1 MTTVS
6 TFVML
11 MASFNPVLTSRTAAS
26 LAVLLRGAVL
36 GLRARTVTACLV
48 AAWPWVKKDW
58 RAYENVLRR
67 AKIHMLA
74 LARILFALVLRL
86 VPAQAPIYLAIDE
99 SLVRRWG
106 PHVPAVGMHRDP
118 VQSSHG
124 RNAVNPGHK
133 WVVLSVVVRLPYVNR
148 ALALPV
154 LSLLYTPPQQ
164 PKRYRTEPL
173 YRRTPHRGRTGA
185 AAGAAGH
192 ALGARAALYC
202 GRRRCLRHA

>member
-11 MASFNPVLTSRTAAS
+11 MASFDPALTARTAAS

-36 GLRARTVTACLV
+36 GPRARTVTACLV

-58 RAYENVLRR
+58 QAYENVLRR
-67 AKIHMLA
+67 AKINMLW

-133 WVVLSVVVRLPYVNR
+133 WVTLSVVVRLPYMQRPV
-148 ALALPV
+148 ALPI
-154 LSLLYTPPQQ
+154 LSALYTPPQQ
-164 PKRYRTEPL
+164 PKRRSHRAPL
-173 YRRTPHRGRTGA
+173 P
-185 AAGAAGH
+185 
-192 ALGARAALYC
+192 
-202 GRRRCLRHA
+202 